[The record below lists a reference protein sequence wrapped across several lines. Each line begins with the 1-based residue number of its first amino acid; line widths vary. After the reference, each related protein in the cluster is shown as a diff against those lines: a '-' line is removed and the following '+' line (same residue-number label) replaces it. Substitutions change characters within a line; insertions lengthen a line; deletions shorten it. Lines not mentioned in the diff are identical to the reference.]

1 MAYTGR
7 EMAAGPADVFA
18 VLLDPHTYPDWL
30 VGTSEI
36 RDVDAAWPRLGSRF
50 HHVVG
55 LGPFKVRDF
64 TEVLALEENELLR
77 LKVRARPFI
86 WAVATFRIVGQAGSC
101 VVTLEEEP
109 DVRIIGNLVRPVLDP
124 TTHVRNHRSLKRL
137 ADVVTSR
144 RR

>member
-1 MAYTGR
+1 
-7 EMAAGPADVFA
+7 
-18 VLLDPHTYPDWL
+18 
-30 VGTSEI
+30 
-36 RDVDAAWPRLGSRF
+36 
-50 HHVVG
+50 VVG